1 MKRPYMMILPLIA
14 LAGCATGPSLQSR
27 MAAYTG
33 DTKQALVTNLGVP
46 DKQITVNGIDYL
58 AYTVRSEQ
66 QIEPGDYGFGGFD
79 GRRFYGYGAAWD
91 AGFPRDVDTYTCNA
105 TFMLK
110 DDRVYGFTLRGNDC
124 G

>member
-1 MKRPYMMILPLIA
+1 MMILPLIA

-66 QIEPGDYGFGGFD
+66 QIEPGDYGFGGFY